1 MSSTKS
7 MVPIS
12 SSSPSSSMVSSHDY
26 ERPDLKSIRV
36 LVVSINKY
44 ISELLANGETRSS
57 LRLRCTSKPKYQKQE
72 FFEFSEQSVLAN
84 FYWGIDSI
92 ETAIKTKWLEERAER
107 LRDSERMLQVP
118 ALLDE
123 QEFTAGIPNRYLVC
137 CSYFYLSVVRNLQQD
152 EWQAA
157 LHFVQALLVS
167 PKLVRTEFAPELC
180 GSLFPSCIVHEKK
193 EKIGRRSFASIHLVE
208 SVEDK
213 YSEVMR
219 QMARRYK
226 DWLIYYQVMF
236 YGETPLWLC
245 DSKDSSSPDNES
257 ECYT

>member
-1 MSSTKS
+1 MI
-7 MVPIS
+7 PIS
-12 SSSPSSSMVSSHDY
+12 SSSSSSMVSSHDY
-26 ERPDLKSIRV
+26 ERSDHKSIRV

-44 ISELLANGETRSS
+44 ISELLANGEARSS
-57 LRLRCTSKPKYQKQE
+57 LKQRCTSKLKYQKQE
-72 FFEFSEQSVLAN
+72 FFEFAEQSVLAN
-84 FYWGIDSI
+84 FYWGVDSI

-107 LRDSERMLQVP
+107 LRNSERMLQVP

-137 CSYFYLSVVRNLQQD
+137 WSYFYLSVVRNLQQD

-180 GSLFPSCIVHEKK
+180 ESLFPSSTVHEKK
-193 EKIGRRSFASIHLVE
+193 ETNGRRSIATIHIVE
-208 SVEDK
+208 SVEDE
-213 YSEVMR
+213 YSEAMR
-219 QMARRYK
+219 QIARRYK

-236 YGETPLWLC
+236 YGETPLRLC
-245 DSKDSSSPDNES
+245 GSRDGSSPDNES
-257 ECYT
+257 ECYK